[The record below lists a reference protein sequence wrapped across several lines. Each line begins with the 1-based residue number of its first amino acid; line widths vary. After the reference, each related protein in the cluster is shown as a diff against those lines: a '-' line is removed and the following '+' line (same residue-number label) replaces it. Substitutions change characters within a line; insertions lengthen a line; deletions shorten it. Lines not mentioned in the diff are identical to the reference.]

1 MTNNFYENEENGD
14 NDVDSFVSDDLS
26 TDDVDSSLD
35 GDSTK
40 GDQTQDGSS
49 KDELKLAKTET
60 QFVLCSKF
68 MAYLVLFLSAV
79 AAGFTAYYLTREQEH
94 SDFETNVS
102 IAIQPNLGT
111 YPFTHHSCCL
121 YTITV

>member
-1 MTNNFYENEENGD
+1 MTNHFYENEESGD
-14 NDVDSFVSDDLS
+14 NSDVDSFVSDDLS

-40 GDQTQDGSS
+40 DRTLGDGSS

-79 AAGFTAYYLTREQEH
+79 AAGFTAYYLTREQEN
-94 SDFETNVS
+94 SDFETDVS
-102 IAIQPNLGT
+102 TELHGAT
-111 YPFTHHSCCL
+111 
-121 YTITV
+121 